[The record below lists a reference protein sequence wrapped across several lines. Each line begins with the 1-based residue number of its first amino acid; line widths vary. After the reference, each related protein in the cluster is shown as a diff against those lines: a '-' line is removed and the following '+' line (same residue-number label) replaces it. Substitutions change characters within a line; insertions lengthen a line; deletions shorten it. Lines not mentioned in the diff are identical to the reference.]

1 MALARTPSRHNAPRR
16 VPQVCVSCDH
26 QEMEGNLLSMHA
38 RCESRYAPSAPMTPS
53 SAGDPNGVPDR
64 HTSDE
69 QAFRRAHGCTD
80 AGSDHG
86 DDAAAAPAP
95 DRALPVRGR
104 YV

>member
-1 MALARTPSRHNAPRR
+1 MALARTPSPHNAPRR
-16 VPQVCVSCDH
+16 VPQVCVWCDH

-38 RCESRYAPSAPMTPS
+38 RCESRYAPDTPVTSS
-53 SAGDPNGVPDR
+53 SAGDLNGVLDR
-64 HTSDE
+64 HADDE

-86 DDAAAAPAP
+86 DDEAAAPAP
-95 DRALPVRGR
+95 DQASPMRGH